1 MEADARFDRLER
13 QLRRLTVAIAL
24 LLALAPV
31 SALTTYGVLRRW
43 PDGEHGPSIVKTWFD
58 RGPDKHLLSAQ
69 RFLLLDAQGVTRAK
83 LSCETDGV
91 GLRLLDANERPRAS
105 LDVTSAGPGL
115 TLYDEAGRLRAVLQV
130 GQEGPYLA
138 VTDADCS
145 ELFAAPI
152 APNTSSTA
160 ETSPSAE
167 SERSP

>member
-1 MEADARFDRLER
+1 L
-13 QLRRLTVAIAL
+13 VVAL
-24 LLALAPV
+24 LLLLAPV

-43 PDGEHGPSIVKTWFD
+43 PDGEHGPSLVKTWFD
-58 RGPDKHLLSAQ
+58 RGPGKHLLSAQ
-69 RFLLLDAQGVTRAK
+69 RLLLLDDQGVTRAK

-115 TLYDEAGRLRAVLQV
+115 TLFDEAGRLRAVLQV

-138 VTDADCS
+138 LTDADGS
-145 ELFAAPI
+145 ELFAAPV
-152 APNTSSTA
+152 APGATSTTEA
-160 ETSPSAE
+160 IPSAG